1 MKIVLSPAKSLN
13 LEDKYPEFELSQPQF
28 LDKTEKLHKKLKA
41 LTPKKIGELM
51 SISPNLSELN
61 YNRFQNFSIKHDVH
75 NSRPAIFTFD
85 GDVYAGLNA
94 FELEH
99 ADIKRLQER
108 LRILSGFYGILRPL
122 DIMQAYRLEMG
133 TSLKIYRSDNL
144 YEFWK
149 KELTNA
155 LNNELSSDE
164 LVVNLASKEY
174 SKAIDVKKLK
184 GQWVEPV
191 FKDYSNGKLK
201 VIGFFA
207 KKARGM
213 MTRYLSKI
221 EQPEFSDVL
230 KFNQANY
237 AFSKEETKTEFQPV
251 FVR

>member
-1 MKIVLSPAKSLN
+1 MKILLSPAKSLN
-13 LEDKYPEFELSQPQF
+13 LEDDYPEFELFEPQF

-41 LTPKKIGELM
+41 LTPKKIGDLM

-61 YNRFQNFSIKHDVH
+61 YQRFQSFDIKHDTH

-85 GDVYAGLNA
+85 GDVYDGLDA
-94 FELEH
+94 YTLEKT
-99 ADIKRLQER
+99 DVERLQNR

-122 DIMQAYRLEMG
+122 DMMQAYRLEMG
-133 TSLKIYRSDNL
+133 TSLKIYRSNNL

-155 LNNELSSDE
+155 LNKELSSDE

-184 GQWVEPV
+184 GQWIEPV
-191 FKDYSNGKLK
+191 FKDYSKGKLK
-201 VIGFFA
+201 VISFFA

-213 MTRYLSKI
+213 MTRYLAKI
-221 EQPEFSDVL
+221 EQPDFSDVL
-230 KFNQANY
+230 KFNESNY
-237 AFSKEETKTEFQPV
+237 AFSKEETKTEVQPV